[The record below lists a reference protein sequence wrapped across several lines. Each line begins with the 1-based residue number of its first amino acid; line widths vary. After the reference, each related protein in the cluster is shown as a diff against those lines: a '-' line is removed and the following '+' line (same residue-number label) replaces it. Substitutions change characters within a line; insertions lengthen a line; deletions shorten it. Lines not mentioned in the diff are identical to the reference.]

1 MTEVLEKKR
10 LSLAEFNAL
19 KQTIP
24 DDVSTVIED
33 SSETPLAIGQ
43 NLIYSTTGGGG
54 GGGAPTNGTYYT
66 HTNMTSTLPNSRNL
80 SNYTGNL
87 TFLASGT
94 WGIQSSHTTLTGRTT
109 ITTNNTPFTVNTG
122 TSLTTITG
130 RFNVTGNT
138 LPINMTSNGV
148 GGGFTLAATQGNG
161 TVSCA
166 NLTLKGNTQ
175 VTIEGNVGVSNL
187 DITTTNMEVTS
198 NSVTFTTGLF
208 YLTGLNSNPGT
219 ALVLEAVTERVVL
232 STSSERFK
240 EDIQDFTNIQ
250 SERINLLQP
259 KTFKYK
265 DGGAKTF
272 GYIAEEVA
280 NIIPEV
286 LNFDKEG
293 LPFSIRYDLL
303 SVFLIEENKRLTKEI
318 QKIKNQLNIKE

>member
-66 HTNMTSTLPNSRNL
+66 YTDMSATLPSSRNL
-80 SNYTGNL
+80 TNYTGNL
-87 TFLASGT
+87 SFVASGT
-94 WGIQSSHTTLTGRTT
+94 WGITSSHTTLTGRTT
-109 ITTNNTPFTVNTG
+109 ITTSNAPFAVNTG
-122 TSLTTITG
+122 TSATTFTG

-138 LPINMTSNGV
+138 YPMNLNSNGV

-161 TVSCA
+161 TVSC
-166 NLTLKGNTQ
+166 NDLTLKGNTQ
-175 VTIEGNVGVSNL
+175 VTIEGNAGAVL
-187 DITTTNMEVTS
+187 DITTTDMNVTS
-198 NSVTFTTGLF
+198 NSVTFTTGQF

-219 ALVLEAVTERVVL
+219 ALVQEAVTERVVL
-232 STSSERFK
+232 LSSSERFK
-240 EDIQDFTNIQ
+240 EDIEEFTEIQ
-250 SERINLLQP
+250 SQRINLLAP
-259 KTFKYK
+259 KKFKYK
-265 DGGAKTF
+265 NGGARTF

-280 NIIPEV
+280 KFLPEV
-286 LNFDKEG
+286 INMDKEG
-293 LPFSIRYDLL
+293 LPFSIRYDMLT
-303 SVFLIEENKRLTKEI
+303 VFLVEENKRLTKEI
-318 QKIKNQLNIKE
+318 ELIKEQLKIKE